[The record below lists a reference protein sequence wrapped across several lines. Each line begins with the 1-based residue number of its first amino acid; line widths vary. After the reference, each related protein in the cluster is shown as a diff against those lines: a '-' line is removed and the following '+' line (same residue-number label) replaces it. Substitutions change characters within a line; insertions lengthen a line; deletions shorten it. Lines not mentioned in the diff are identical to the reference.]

1 VYVADRDNNRIQKF
15 TSDGTFIL
23 AFSGPPNPDPNHFN
37 GPAHLALDP
46 QANLLVSNEG
56 GYRIE
61 KFSPSGAYLAT
72 YGDLAT
78 LRDNPRGVA
87 ADSSGNAHSGA
98 YTGGYT
104 LGTGGYSWTLPPV
117 TAQSGSHVAAGSGNF
132 YDSSAT
138 TDFSRGALKSSTTA
152 VQLNDGLGNRVGAAT
167 PVVPAVGDI
176 ISINGTYEAA

>member
-1 VYVADRDNNRIQKF
+1 MPTWATVTAPTTSTQISTTIFGTPVATNMGI
-15 TSDGTFIL
+15 I
-23 AFSGPPNPDPNHFN
+23 
-37 GPAHLALDP
+37 
-46 QANLLVSNEG
+46 G
-56 GYRIE
+56 G
-61 KFSPSGAYLAT
+61 AWT
-72 YGDLAT
+72 
-78 LRDNPRGVA
+78 
-87 ADSSGNAHSGA
+87 A
-98 YTGGYT
+98 YTPTWSATGTNPVVVNGTLIGRYKQVDKTVHFEIVYTVGSTDT